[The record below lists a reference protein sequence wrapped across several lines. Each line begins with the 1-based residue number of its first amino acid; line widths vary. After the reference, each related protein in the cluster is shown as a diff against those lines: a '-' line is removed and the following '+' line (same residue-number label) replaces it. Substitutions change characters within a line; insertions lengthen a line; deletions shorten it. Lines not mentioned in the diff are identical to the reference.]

1 MGSPSRDIF
10 TAWQTLIATLLW
22 GLQLNNTV
30 TQCNVQRKHERIYRV
45 THQVVLLT
53 SKQKF
58 RFSIQRLY

>member
-30 TQCNVQRKHERIYRV
+30 TQYNVQRKHERMYI
-45 THQVVLLT
+45 QGDT
-53 SKQKF
+53 SGC
-58 RFSIQRLY
+58 SVGI